1 MAEGQIV
8 VEDSENLL
16 EKTMSLPSQLEN
28 AWTGNWT
35 KKLPIA
41 STDFDKVIF
50 SGMGGSG
57 IAGALLLDL
66 YSAKPTRPIVTWA
79 DYGLPGW
86 ADNKTLLVA
95 VSYSGDTE
103 EILDGVKQSLER
115 KLPIVAIGSGGKLEE
130 LAGINGFPFLKI
142 NYVSPPRAAL
152 GHLYGSVLVLA
163 AKLGIIDLTE
173 KFFFQALDELKK
185 TLVQQHFPAKA
196 EDLAVSLNN
205 KVPLILAYSP
215 LSAVAKRF
223 QNQLNENSKTFAVAA
238 SLPEACHNIIVGT
251 EFAVEEKLL
260 VLLLESKYGF
270 SRNIARKAALE
281 KVFAEKDIPLMP
293 LAVKSGSAL
302 AEQLLFIHFGDLVS
316 FYLAG
321 VNGVDPTPIET
332 INTLKSE
339 LAKL

>member
-16 EKTMSLPSQLEN
+16 EKTMSLPSQLEK
-28 AWTGNWT
+28 AWTSNWT
-35 KKLPIA
+35 KSLPITD
-41 STDFDKVIF
+41 SDFDKVIIA
-50 SGMGGSG
+50 GMGGSG
-57 IAGALLLDL
+57 IAGALLVDL
-66 YSAKPTRPIVTWA
+66 FGAKTKRPIISWA

-86 ADNKTLLVA
+86 ADSKTLLIA

-103 EILDGVKQSLER
+103 EILDGVKVAVER
-115 KLPIVAIGSGGKLEE
+115 KMPIIAISSGGKLEE
-130 LAGINGFPFLKI
+130 LAGIHGFPFLKI

-152 GHLYGSVLVLA
+152 GHLYGSVLVLST
-163 AKLGIIDLTE
+163 KLGLIDLTE
-173 KFFFQALDELKK
+173 KAYFQAVDELKK
-185 TLVQQHFPAKA
+185 TVIQKHFPAKA

-205 KVPLILAYSP
+205 KVPLIMAYSP

-223 QNQLNENSKTFAVAA
+223 QNQLNENSKTFAMAA
-238 SLPEACHNIIVGT
+238 ALPDACHNIIVGT

-260 VLLLESKYGF
+260 VILLESQYGF

-281 KVFAEKDIPLMP
+281 KVFAEKDIPLVP

-302 AEQLLFIHFGDLVS
+302 AEQLLFIHFGDLLS

-321 VNGVDPTPIET
+321 VYGVDPTPVET

>member
-1 MAEGQIV
+1 
-8 VEDSENLL
+8 
-16 EKTMSLPSQLEN
+16 MSLPSQLEN

-41 STDFDKVIF
+41 TTDFDKVIF

-86 ADNKTLLVA
+86 ADSKTLLVA

-103 EILDGVKQSLER
+103 EILDGVKQALER

-130 LAGINGFPFLKI
+130 LASINGFPFLKI

-152 GHLYGSVLVLA
+152 GHLYGSVLVVA
-163 AKLGIIDLTE
+163 TKLGIIDLTE
-173 KFFFQALDELKK
+173 KSFFQALDELKK

-215 LSAVAKRF
+215 LMAVAKRF
-223 QNQLNENSKTFAVAA
+223 QNQLNENSKTFAMAA

-332 INTLKSE
+332 IVTLKSE